1 MEGGCKR
8 DESEKWEESGM
19 DIKGNF
25 SWLPLYSDECTN
37 KRVKREG
44 ITCDLWMNR
53 IQVARDVKLSL
64 FKKVYL
70 IFKIKVLSGS

>member
-1 MEGGCKR
+1 MNE
-8 DESEKWEESGM
+8 WM
-19 DIKGNF
+19 N
-25 SWLPLYSDECTN
+25 YDECTN

-64 FKKVYL
+64 FNKVYL